1 MLEVDCDAF
10 MNQSF
15 ESAAMAGVVV
25 QSAPAHQPLPQTLP
39 QQFVQTAQRRGSAT
53 ALRHKAYGLWHELS
67 WSSYE
72 AQVRTV
78 AAALLSWDLSA
89 GQSVAVLGENRTEW
103 VIADLGIMMA
113 GGVTAAIYATNAAD
127 GVEYVLEHSDSRFAI
142 VENAEQLDKVLEVR
156 KHLPL
161 LERIVVIDPKGLQGF
176 ADAMVV
182 SWADF
187 NERGRVWLESPS
199 NAAMLEQRLTER
211 QGSDPAI
218 FIYTSGT
225 TGRPKGAVLS
235 HRNLL
240 FTAEAFCAANRVFE
254 SDEVLSFLPLSHI
267 TERVLSVALAV
278 RYGYTVSFVENPD
291 TVFENLCEVRPTL
304 FFAVPRVWEKLMSV
318 IEIRMAKAD
327 AVKKSAYRWAA
338 GQGRLRAQA
347 QRDSQRSSIAMHV
360 AYLGV
365 LRSLK
370 QRLGLDRARLV
381 ISGAAPISQHVLEF
395 FHGMNVPIREG
406 YGQTE
411 GSAAATVHQGWPV
424 KLGTVGKALPGI
436 EISIA
441 ADGEILLRG
450 DCVFIGYH
458 KDDVATTETLRDGW
472 LHTGD
477 IGELDSDGELR
488 ITGRKKD
495 IFITAA
501 GKNIAPAQIENLL
514 KASSFIADAVLI
526 GDGRK
531 YLSALIVID
540 EENVSEWAQVRKLPF
555 TTYGDLT
562 QNSEVVTLIEQQI
575 DSVNQTLARAEQVKK
590 FRILPK
596 RLAQEDGE
604 VTPTL
609 KVKRASLLRSH
620 QSLVADMYE

>member
-1 MLEVDCDAF
+1 
-10 MNQSF
+10 
-15 ESAAMAGVVV
+15 MASVVV
-25 QSAPAHQPLPQTLP
+25 QAATEPQTLP
-39 QQFVQTAQRRGSAT
+39 QQFVQTAQRRGHAT
-53 ALRHKAYGLWHELS
+53 ALRSKAFGLWHELS
-67 WSSYE
+67 WLDYE
-72 AQVRTV
+72 TQVRTV
-78 AAALLSWDLSA
+78 AAGLMSWGLSA
-89 GQSVAVLGENRTEW
+89 GQSVAVLGENRPEW

-127 GVEYVLEHSDSRFAI
+127 GVKYVLEHSDSRFVI

-156 KHLPL
+156 KDLPL
-161 LERIVVIDPKGLQGF
+161 LERIVVMDPKGLQGF
-176 ADAMVV
+176 SDAAVV

-187 NERGRVWLESPS
+187 LEGGRVWLESPL
-199 NAAMLEQRLTER
+199 NAQMLELRLTKR

-267 TERVLSVALAV
+267 TERILSVALAV
-278 RYGYTVSFVENPD
+278 RYGYTVNFVENSD
-291 TVFENLCEVRPTL
+291 TVFENLREVRPTL

-318 IEIRMAKAD
+318 VEIRIAKAD
-327 AVKKSAYRWAA
+327 LIKKSAYRWAA
-338 GQGRLRAQA
+338 RQGRLRAQA
-347 QRDSQRSSIAMHV
+347 QRDAQQPSVAMHI

-381 ISGAAPISQHVLEF
+381 VSGAAPISQGVLEF

-411 GSAAATVHQGWPV
+411 GSAAGTVHQGWPV
-424 KLGTVGKALPGI
+424 RLGTVGKALPGI
-436 EISIA
+436 EVRIA
-441 ADGEILLRG
+441 PDGEILLRG

-458 KDDVATTETLRDGW
+458 KDVAATNETLRDGW
-472 LHTGD
+472 LHSGD
-477 IGELDSDGELR
+477 IGELDTDGELR

-501 GKNIAPAQIENLL
+501 GKNIAPAHIENLL
-514 KASSFIADAVLI
+514 KASSFISDAVLI

-531 YLSALIVID
+531 FLSALIVID

-555 TTYGDLT
+555 TTYSDLA
-562 QNSEVVTLIEQQI
+562 QNLEVVALIEREV
-575 DSVNQTLARAEQVKK
+575 DLVNQMLARPEQVKK

-609 KVKRASLLRSH
+609 KVKRSFVLQSH
-620 QSLVADMYE
+620 QRLVMEMYEQII

>member
-1 MLEVDCDAF
+1 
-10 MNQSF
+10 
-15 ESAAMAGVVV
+15 MASVVV
-25 QSAPAHQPLPQTLP
+25 QAATEPQTLP
-39 QQFVQTAQRRGSAT
+39 QQFVQTAQRRGHAT
-53 ALRHKAYGLWHELS
+53 ALRSKAFGLWHELS
-67 WSSYE
+67 WLDYE
-72 AQVRTV
+72 TQVRTV
-78 AAALLSWDLSA
+78 AAGLMSWGLSA
-89 GQSVAVLGENRTEW
+89 GQGVAVLGENRPEW

-127 GVEYVLEHSDSRFAI
+127 GVKYVLEHSDSRFVI

-156 KHLPL
+156 KDLPL
-161 LERIVVIDPKGLQGF
+161 LERIVVMNPKGLQGF
-176 ADAMVV
+176 SDAAVV

-187 NERGRVWLESPS
+187 LEGGRVWLESPL
-199 NAAMLEQRLTER
+199 NAQMLELRLTKR

-267 TERVLSVALAV
+267 TERILSVALAV
-278 RYGYTVSFVENPD
+278 RYGYTVNFVENSD
-291 TVFENLCEVRPTL
+291 TVFENLREVRPTL

-318 IEIRMAKAD
+318 VEIRIAKAD
-327 AVKKSAYRWAA
+327 LIKKSAYRWAA
-338 GQGRLRAQA
+338 RQGRLRAQA
-347 QRDSQRSSIAMHV
+347 QRDAQQPSVAMHI

-381 ISGAAPISQHVLEF
+381 VSGAAPISQGVLEF

-411 GSAAATVHQGWPV
+411 GSAAGTVHQGWPV
-424 KLGTVGKALPGI
+424 RLGTVGKALPGI
-436 EISIA
+436 EVRIA
-441 ADGEILLRG
+441 PDGEILLRG

-458 KDDVATTETLRDGW
+458 KDVAATNETLRDGW
-472 LHTGD
+472 LHSGD
-477 IGELDSDGELR
+477 IGELDTDGELR

-501 GKNIAPAQIENLL
+501 GKNIAPAHIENLL
-514 KASSFIADAVLI
+514 KASSFISDAVLI

-531 YLSALIVID
+531 FLSALIVID

-555 TTYGDLT
+555 TTYSDLA
-562 QNSEVVTLIEQQI
+562 QNLEVVALIEREV
-575 DSVNQTLARAEQVKK
+575 DLVNQMLARPEQVKK

-609 KVKRASLLRSH
+609 KVKRSFVLQSH
-620 QSLVADMYE
+620 QRLVMEMYEQII

>member
-1 MLEVDCDAF
+1 
-10 MNQSF
+10 
-15 ESAAMAGVVV
+15 MASVVV
-25 QSAPAHQPLPQTLP
+25 QAATEPQTLP
-39 QQFVQTAQRRGSAT
+39 QQFVQTAQRRGYAT
-53 ALRHKAYGLWHELS
+53 ALRSKAFGLWHELS
-67 WSSYE
+67 WLDYE
-72 AQVRTV
+72 TQVRTV
-78 AAALLSWDLSA
+78 AAGLMSWGLSA
-89 GQSVAVLGENRTEW
+89 GQSVAVLGENRPEW

-127 GVEYVLEHSDSRFAI
+127 GVKYVLEHSDSRFVI

-156 KHLPL
+156 KDLPL
-161 LERIVVIDPKGLQGF
+161 LERIVVMNPKGLQGF
-176 ADAMVV
+176 SDAAVV

-187 NERGRVWLESPS
+187 LEGGRVWLESPL
-199 NAAMLEQRLTER
+199 NAQMLELRLTKR

-267 TERVLSVALAV
+267 TERILSVALAV
-278 RYGYTVSFVENPD
+278 RYGYTVNFVENSD
-291 TVFENLCEVRPTL
+291 TVFENLREVRPTL

-318 IEIRMAKAD
+318 VEIRIAKAD
-327 AVKKSAYRWAA
+327 LIKKSAYRWAA
-338 GQGRLRAQA
+338 RQGRLRAQA
-347 QRDSQRSSIAMHV
+347 QRDAQQPSVAMHI

-381 ISGAAPISQHVLEF
+381 VSGAAPISQGVLEF

-411 GSAAATVHQGWPV
+411 GSAAGTVHQGWPV
-424 KLGTVGKALPGI
+424 RLGTVGKALPGI
-436 EISIA
+436 EVRIA
-441 ADGEILLRG
+441 PDGEILLRG
-450 DCVFIGYH
+450 DCVFIRYH
-458 KDDVATTETLRDGW
+458 KDVAATNETLRDGW
-472 LHTGD
+472 LHSGD
-477 IGELDSDGELR
+477 IGELDTDGELR

-501 GKNIAPAQIENLL
+501 GKNIAPAHIENLL
-514 KASSFIADAVLI
+514 KASSFISDAVLI

-531 YLSALIVID
+531 FLSALIVID

-555 TTYGDLT
+555 TTYSDLA
-562 QNSEVVTLIEQQI
+562 QNLEVVALIEREV
-575 DSVNQTLARAEQVKK
+575 DLVNQMLARPEQVKK

-609 KVKRASLLRSH
+609 KVKRSFVLQSH
-620 QSLVADMYE
+620 QRLVMEMYEQII

>member
-1 MLEVDCDAF
+1 
-10 MNQSF
+10 
-15 ESAAMAGVVV
+15 MASVVV
-25 QSAPAHQPLPQTLP
+25 QAATEPQTLP
-39 QQFVQTAQRRGSAT
+39 QQFVQTAQRRGHAT
-53 ALRHKAYGLWHELS
+53 ALRSKAFGLWHELS
-67 WSSYE
+67 WLDYE
-72 AQVRTV
+72 TQVRTV
-78 AAALLSWDLSA
+78 AAGLMSWGLSA
-89 GQSVAVLGENRTEW
+89 GQSVAVLGENRPEW

-127 GVEYVLEHSDSRFAI
+127 GVKYVLEHSDSRFVI

-156 KHLPL
+156 KDLPL
-161 LERIVVIDPKGLQGF
+161 LERIVVMNPKGLQGF
-176 ADAMVV
+176 SDAAVV

-187 NERGRVWLESPS
+187 LEGGRVWLESPL
-199 NAAMLEQRLTER
+199 NAQMLELRLTKR

-267 TERVLSVALAV
+267 TERILSVALAV
-278 RYGYTVSFVENPD
+278 RYGYTVNFVENSD
-291 TVFENLCEVRPTL
+291 TVFENLREVRPTL

-318 IEIRMAKAD
+318 VEIRIAKAD
-327 AVKKSAYRWAA
+327 LIKKSAYRWAA
-338 GQGRLRAQA
+338 RQGRLRAQA
-347 QRDSQRSSIAMHV
+347 QRDAQQPSVAMHI

-381 ISGAAPISQHVLEF
+381 VSGAAPISQGVLEF

-411 GSAAATVHQGWPV
+411 GSAAGTVHQGWPV
-424 KLGTVGKALPGI
+424 RLGTVGKALPGI
-436 EISIA
+436 EVRIA
-441 ADGEILLRG
+441 PDGEILLRG

-458 KDDVATTETLRDGW
+458 KDVAATNETLRDGW
-472 LHTGD
+472 LHSGD
-477 IGELDSDGELR
+477 IGELDTDGELR

-501 GKNIAPAQIENLL
+501 GKNIAPAHIENLL
-514 KASSFIADAVLI
+514 KASSFISDAVLI

-531 YLSALIVID
+531 FLSALIVID

-555 TTYGDLT
+555 TTYSDLA
-562 QNSEVVTLIEQQI
+562 QNLEVVALIEREV
-575 DSVNQTLARAEQVKK
+575 DLVNQMLARPEQVKK

-609 KVKRASLLRSH
+609 KVKRSFVLQSH
-620 QSLVADMYE
+620 QRLVMEMYEQII

>member
-1 MLEVDCDAF
+1 
-10 MNQSF
+10 
-15 ESAAMAGVVV
+15 MASVVV
-25 QSAPAHQPLPQTLP
+25 QAATEPQTLP
-39 QQFVQTAQRRGSAT
+39 QQFVQTAQRRGHAT
-53 ALRHKAYGLWHELS
+53 ALRSKAFGLWHELS
-67 WSSYE
+67 WLDYE
-72 AQVRTV
+72 TQVRTV
-78 AAALLSWDLSA
+78 AAGLMSWGLSA
-89 GQSVAVLGENRTEW
+89 GQSVAVLGENRPEW

-127 GVEYVLEHSDSRFAI
+127 GVKYVLEHSDSRFVI

-156 KHLPL
+156 KDLPL
-161 LERIVVIDPKGLQGF
+161 LERIVVMNPKGLQGF
-176 ADAMVV
+176 SDAAVV

-187 NERGRVWLESPS
+187 LEGGRVWLESPL
-199 NAAMLEQRLTER
+199 NAQMLELRLTKR

-267 TERVLSVALAV
+267 TERILSVALAV
-278 RYGYTVSFVENPD
+278 RYGYTVNFVENSD
-291 TVFENLCEVRPTL
+291 TVFENLREVRPTL
-304 FFAVPRVWEKLMSV
+304 FFAVPRVWEKLMSIV
-318 IEIRMAKAD
+318 EIRMSKAD
-327 AVKKSAYRWAA
+327 LIKKSAYRWAA
-338 GQGRLRAQA
+338 RQGRLRAQA
-347 QRDSQRSSIAMHV
+347 QRDAQQPSVAMHI

-381 ISGAAPISQHVLEF
+381 VSGAAPISQGVLEF

-411 GSAAATVHQGWPV
+411 GSAAGTVHQGWPV
-424 KLGTVGKALPGI
+424 RLGTVGKALPGI
-436 EISIA
+436 EVRIA
-441 ADGEILLRG
+441 PDGEILLRG

-458 KDDVATTETLRDGW
+458 KDVAATNETLRDGW
-472 LHTGD
+472 LHSGD
-477 IGELDSDGELR
+477 IGELDTDGELR

-501 GKNIAPAQIENLL
+501 GKNIAPAHIENLL
-514 KASSFIADAVLI
+514 KASSFISDAVLI

-531 YLSALIVID
+531 FLSALIVID

-555 TTYGDLT
+555 TTYSDLA
-562 QNSEVVTLIEQQI
+562 QNLEVVALIEREV
-575 DSVNQTLARAEQVKK
+575 DLVNQMLARPEQVKK

-609 KVKRASLLRSH
+609 KVKRSFVLQSH
-620 QSLVADMYE
+620 QRLVMEMYEQII

>member
-1 MLEVDCDAF
+1 
-10 MNQSF
+10 
-15 ESAAMAGVVV
+15 MAGVVMR
-25 QSAPAHQPLPQTLP
+25 SAAEPQTLP
-39 QQFVQTAQRRGSAT
+39 QQFVQTAQRRGADI
-53 ALRHKAYGLWHELS
+53 ALRSKAFGLWRELS
-67 WSSYE
+67 WSEYE
-72 AQVRTV
+72 TQVRTV
-78 AAALLSWDLSA
+78 AAALLSWGLNA
-89 GQSVAVLGENRTEW
+89 GQSVAVLSENRPEW
-103 VIADLGIMMA
+103 VITDLGIMMA

-127 GVEYVLEHSDSRFAI
+127 GVKYVLEHSDSHFVI
-142 VENAEQLDKVLEVR
+142 LENAEQLDKVLEVR
-156 KHLPL
+156 PSLPL
-161 LERIVVIDPKGLQGF
+161 LERIVVIDMKGLQGF
-176 ADAMVV
+176 SDAMVI
-182 SWADF
+182 SWLDF
-187 NERGRVWLESPS
+187 MEAGRVWLESLV
-199 NAAMLEQRLTER
+199 NAQMLEMRLTN
-211 QGSDPAI
+211 QLGTDPAI

-240 FTAEAFCAANRVFE
+240 FTAEASCAANRFFE

-267 TERVLSVALAV
+267 TERMLSVTLAV
-278 RYGYTVSFVENPD
+278 RYGYTVNFVENPD
-291 TVFENLCEVRPTL
+291 TVFENLREVRPTV

-318 IEIRMAKAD
+318 IEIRMSKAD
-327 AVKKSAYRWAA
+327 LVKKTAYRWAA

-347 QRDSQRSSIAMHV
+347 QRETRATSAAMHI

-395 FHGMNVPIREG
+395 FHGMGVPIREG

-411 GSAAATVHQGWPV
+411 GSAAATVQQGWPV

-436 EISIA
+436 EIRIA
-441 ADGEILLRG
+441 ADGEILVRG
-450 DCVFIGYH
+450 DCVFLGYH
-458 KDDVATTETLRDGW
+458 KDHAATNETLQGGW

-477 IGELDSDGELR
+477 IGELDADGELR

-501 GKNIAPAQIENLL
+501 GKNIAPAHIENLL

-526 GDGRK
+526 GDGQK
-531 YLSALIVID
+531 YLTALIVID
-540 EENVSEWAQVRKLPF
+540 EENVSQWALVRKLPF
-555 TTYGDLT
+555 TTYSDLA
-562 QNSEVVTLIEQQI
+562 QNQEVVALIEREV
-575 DSVNQTLARAEQVKK
+575 DLVNQMLARAEQMKK

-596 RLAQEDGE
+596 PLAQEDGE

-609 KVKRASLLRSH
+609 KVKRSYVLQSH
-620 QSLVADMYE
+620 QRLVMEMYE

>member
-1 MLEVDCDAF
+1 
-10 MNQSF
+10 
-15 ESAAMAGVVV
+15 MASVVV
-25 QSAPAHQPLPQTLP
+25 QAATEPQTLP
-39 QQFVQTAQRRGSAT
+39 QQFVQTAQRRGHAT
-53 ALRHKAYGLWHELS
+53 ALRSKAFGLWHELS
-67 WSSYE
+67 WLDYE
-72 AQVRTV
+72 TQVRTV
-78 AAALLSWDLSA
+78 AAGLMSWGLSA
-89 GQSVAVLGENRTEW
+89 GQSVAVLGENRPEW

-127 GVEYVLEHSDSRFAI
+127 GVKYVLEHSDSRFVI

-156 KHLPL
+156 KDLPL
-161 LERIVVIDPKGLQGF
+161 LERIVVMDPKGLQGF
-176 ADAMVV
+176 SDAAVV

-187 NERGRVWLESPS
+187 LEGGRVWLESPL
-199 NAAMLEQRLTER
+199 NAQMLELRLTKR
-211 QGSDPAI
+211 HGSDPAI

-267 TERVLSVALAV
+267 TERILSVALAV
-278 RYGYTVSFVENPD
+278 RYGYTVNFVENSD
-291 TVFENLCEVRPTL
+291 TVFENLREVRPTL

-318 IEIRMAKAD
+318 VEIRIAKAD
-327 AVKKSAYRWAA
+327 LIKKSAYRWAA
-338 GQGRLRAQA
+338 RQGRLRAQA
-347 QRDSQRSSIAMHV
+347 QRDAQQPSVAMHI

-381 ISGAAPISQHVLEF
+381 VSGAAPISQGVLEF

-411 GSAAATVHQGWPV
+411 GSAAGTVHQGWPV
-424 KLGTVGKALPGI
+424 RLGTVGKALPGI
-436 EISIA
+436 EVRIA
-441 ADGEILLRG
+441 PDGEILLRG

-458 KDDVATTETLRDGW
+458 KDVAATNETLRDGW
-472 LHTGD
+472 LHSGD
-477 IGELDSDGELR
+477 IGELDTDGELR

-501 GKNIAPAQIENLL
+501 GKNIAPAHIENLL
-514 KASSFIADAVLI
+514 KASSFISDAVLI

-531 YLSALIVID
+531 FLSALIVID

-555 TTYGDLT
+555 TTYSDLA
-562 QNSEVVTLIEQQI
+562 QNLEVVALIEREV
-575 DSVNQTLARAEQVKK
+575 DLVNQMLARPEQVKK

-609 KVKRASLLRSH
+609 KVKRSFVLQSH
-620 QSLVADMYE
+620 QRLVMEMYEQII

>member
-1 MLEVDCDAF
+1 
-10 MNQSF
+10 
-15 ESAAMAGVVV
+15 MASVVV
-25 QSAPAHQPLPQTLP
+25 QAATEPQTLP
-39 QQFVQTAQRRGSAT
+39 QQFVQTAQRRGHAT
-53 ALRHKAYGLWHELS
+53 ALRSKAFGLWHELS
-67 WSSYE
+67 WLDYE
-72 AQVRTV
+72 TQVRTV
-78 AAALLSWDLSA
+78 AAGLMSWGLSA
-89 GQSVAVLGENRTEW
+89 GQSVAVLGENRPEW

-127 GVEYVLEHSDSRFAI
+127 GVKYVLEHSDSRFVI

-156 KHLPL
+156 KDLPL
-161 LERIVVIDPKGLQGF
+161 LERIVVMNPKGLQGF
-176 ADAMVV
+176 SDAAVV

-187 NERGRVWLESPS
+187 LEGGRVWLESPL
-199 NAAMLEQRLTER
+199 NAQMLELRLTKR

-267 TERVLSVALAV
+267 TERILSVALAV
-278 RYGYTVSFVENPD
+278 RYGYTVNFVENSD
-291 TVFENLCEVRPTL
+291 TVFENLREVRPTL

-318 IEIRMAKAD
+318 VEIRIAKAD
-327 AVKKSAYRWAA
+327 LIKKSAYRWAA
-338 GQGRLRAQA
+338 RQGRLRAQA
-347 QRDSQRSSIAMHV
+347 QRDAQQPSVAMHI

-381 ISGAAPISQHVLEF
+381 VSGAAPISQGVLEF

-411 GSAAATVHQGWPV
+411 GSAAGTVHQGWPV
-424 KLGTVGKALPGI
+424 RLGTVGKALPGI
-436 EISIA
+436 EVRIA
-441 ADGEILLRG
+441 PDGEILLRG

-458 KDDVATTETLRDGW
+458 KDVAATNETLRDGW
-472 LHTGD
+472 LHSGD
-477 IGELDSDGELR
+477 IGELDTDGELR

-501 GKNIAPAQIENLL
+501 GKNIAPAHIENLL
-514 KASSFIADAVLI
+514 KASSFISDAVLI

-531 YLSALIVID
+531 FLSALIVID

-555 TTYGDLT
+555 TTYSDLA
-562 QNSEVVTLIEQQI
+562 QNLEVVALIEREV
-575 DSVNQTLARAEQVKK
+575 DLVNQMLARPEQVKK
-590 FRILPK
+590 IRILPK

-609 KVKRASLLRSH
+609 KVKRSFVLQSH
-620 QSLVADMYE
+620 QRLVMEMYEQII

>member
-1 MLEVDCDAF
+1 

-15 ESAAMAGVVV
+15 QSAAFAGAVTP
-25 QSAPAHQPLPQTLP
+25 PATVPQTLP
-39 QQFVQTAQRRGSAT
+39 QQFVQTAQRRGAAT
-53 ALRHKAYGLWHELS
+53 ALRSKAFGLWHELS
-67 WSSYE
+67 WTDYE
-72 AQVRTV
+72 ARVRSV
-78 AAALLSWDLSA
+78 AAGLLSWGLEA
-89 GQSVAVLGENRTEW
+89 GQSVAVLGENRPEW

-113 GGVTAAIYATNAAD
+113 GGLTAAIYATNAAQ
-127 GVEYVLEHSDSRFAI
+127 GVQYVLEHSDSRFVI
-142 VENAEQLDKVLEVR
+142 LENAEQLDKVLEVR
-156 KHLPL
+156 KDLPL
-161 LERIVVIDPKGLQGF
+161 LERIVVIDSKGLQGF
-176 ADAMVV
+176 ADVMVA

-187 NERGRVWLESPS
+187 MGAGQVWLESPV
-199 NAAMLEQRLTER
+199 NAQMLETRLSER
-211 QGSDPAI
+211 QASDPAI

-240 FTAEAFCAANRVFE
+240 FTAEAFCAANRVLE

-278 RYGYTVSFVENPD
+278 RYGYTVNFVENPD
-291 TVFENLCEVRPTL
+291 TVFENLREVRPTL
-304 FFAVPRVWEKLMSV
+304 FFAVPRVWEKLMSAV
-318 IEIRMAKAD
+318 EIRMSKAD

-347 QRDSQRSSIAMHV
+347 QRETRATSVAMNIA
-360 AYLGV
+360 YIGV

-381 ISGAAPISQHVLEF
+381 VSGAAPISQGVLEF
-395 FHGMNVPIREG
+395 FHGMGVPIREG

-411 GSAAATVHQGWPV
+411 GSAAGTVHQGWPV
-424 KLGTVGKALPGI
+424 KLGTVGKPLPGI
-436 EISIA
+436 EVKIA
-441 ADGEILLRG
+441 PDGEILLRG
-450 DCVFIGYH
+450 HCVFIGYH
-458 KDDVATTETLRDGW
+458 KDVTATNETLRDGW
-472 LHTGD
+472 LHSGD
-477 IGELDSDGELR
+477 IGELDADGELR

-501 GKNIAPAQIENLL
+501 GKNIAPAHIEHLL
-514 KASSFIADAVLI
+514 KASSFIGDAVLI
-526 GDGRK
+526 GDGQK

-540 EENVSEWAQVRKLPF
+540 EENVGEWAQMRKLPF
-555 TTYGDLT
+555 TTYSDLA
-562 QNSEVVTLIEQQI
+562 QNLEVVALIEREV
-575 DSVNQTLARAEQVKK
+575 DLVNQTLARAEQVKK

-609 KVKRASLLRSH
+609 KVKRNSVLASH
-620 QSLVADMYE
+620 QRLVMEMYE

>member
-1 MLEVDCDAF
+1 
-10 MNQSF
+10 
-15 ESAAMAGVVV
+15 MAGVAV
-25 QSAPAHQPLPQTLP
+25 QSATAPRTLP
-39 QQFVQTAQRRGSAT
+39 QQFVQTAQRRGHAT
-53 ALRHKAYGLWHELS
+53 ALRSKAFGLWHELS
-67 WSSYE
+67 WSDYE

-78 AAALLSWDLSA
+78 AAGLLSWGLDA
-89 GQSVAVLGENRTEW
+89 GQSVAVLGENRPEW
-103 VIADLGIMMA
+103 VVADLGIMMA

-127 GVEYVLEHSDSRFAI
+127 GVKYVLEHSDSRFAI

-156 KHLPL
+156 LGLPL
-161 LERIVVIDPKGLQGF
+161 LERIVVVDPKGLQGF
-176 ADAMVV
+176 SDAMVV

-187 NERGRVWLESPS
+187 VERGRVWLESPI
-199 NAAMLEQRLTER
+199 NAQMLELRLTKR
-211 QGSDPAI
+211 QASDPAI

-278 RYGYTVSFVENPD
+278 RYGYAVNFVENSD
-291 TVFENLCEVRPTL
+291 TVFENLREVRPTL
-304 FFAVPRVWEKLMSV
+304 FFAVPRIWEKLMSV
-318 IEIRMAKAD
+318 VEIRMTKAD
-327 AVKKSAYRWAA
+327 FVKKSAYRWAT

-347 QRDSQRSSIAMHV
+347 QRDAARPSVAMHV

-381 ISGAAPISQHVLEF
+381 ISGAAPISQGVLEF
-395 FHGMNVPIREG
+395 FHGMGVPIREG

-424 KLGTVGKALPGI
+424 RLGTVGKALPGI
-436 EISIA
+436 EVKIA
-441 ADGEILLRG
+441 PDGEILLRG

-458 KDDVATTETLRDGW
+458 KDVAATNETLRDGW
-472 LHTGD
+472 LHSGD
-477 IGELDSDGELR
+477 IGELDADGELR

-501 GKNIAPAQIENLL
+501 GKNIAPAHIENLL
-514 KASSFIADAVLI
+514 KASSFIGDAVLI
-526 GDGRK
+526 GDGQK
-531 YLSALIVID
+531 YLTALIVID
-540 EENVSEWAQVRKLPF
+540 EDNVSEWAQVRKLPF
-555 TTYGDLT
+555 TTYSDLA
-562 QNSEVVTLIEQQI
+562 QNLEVVALIEREV
-575 DSVNQTLARAEQVKK
+575 DLVNQTLARAEQVKK

-609 KVKRASLLRSH
+609 KVKRSSVLQSH
-620 QSLVADMYE
+620 QRLVIEMYEQMV

>member
-1 MLEVDCDAF
+1 
-10 MNQSF
+10 
-15 ESAAMAGVVV
+15 MASVVV
-25 QSAPAHQPLPQTLP
+25 QAATEPQTLP
-39 QQFVQTAQRRGSAT
+39 QQFVQTAQRRGYAT
-53 ALRHKAYGLWHELS
+53 ALRSKAFGLWHELS
-67 WSSYE
+67 WLDYE
-72 AQVRTV
+72 TQVRTV
-78 AAALLSWDLSA
+78 AAGLMSWGLSA
-89 GQSVAVLGENRTEW
+89 GQSVAVLGENRPEW

-127 GVEYVLEHSDSRFAI
+127 GVKYVLEHSDSRFVI

-156 KHLPL
+156 KDLPL
-161 LERIVVIDPKGLQGF
+161 LERIVVMNPKGLQGF
-176 ADAMVV
+176 SDAAVV

-187 NERGRVWLESPS
+187 LEGGRVWLESPL
-199 NAAMLEQRLTER
+199 NAQMLELRLTKR

-267 TERVLSVALAV
+267 TERILSVALAV
-278 RYGYTVSFVENPD
+278 RYGYTVNFVENSD
-291 TVFENLCEVRPTL
+291 TVFENLREVRPTL

-318 IEIRMAKAD
+318 VEIRIAKAD
-327 AVKKSAYRWAA
+327 LIKKSAYRWAA
-338 GQGRLRAQA
+338 RQGRLRAQA
-347 QRDSQRSSIAMHV
+347 QRDAQQPSVAMHI

-381 ISGAAPISQHVLEF
+381 VSGAAPISQGVLEF
-395 FHGMNVPIREG
+395 FHGMNVPVREG

-411 GSAAATVHQGWPV
+411 GSAAGTVHQGWPV
-424 KLGTVGKALPGI
+424 RLGTVGKALPGI
-436 EISIA
+436 EVRIA
-441 ADGEILLRG
+441 PDGEILLRG

-458 KDDVATTETLRDGW
+458 KDVAATDETLRDGW
-472 LHTGD
+472 LHSGD
-477 IGELDSDGELR
+477 IGELDTDGELR

-501 GKNIAPAQIENLL
+501 GKNIAPAHIENLL
-514 KASSFIADAVLI
+514 KASSFISDAVLI

-531 YLSALIVID
+531 FLSALIVID

-555 TTYGDLT
+555 TTYSDLA
-562 QNSEVVTLIEQQI
+562 QNLEVVALIEREV
-575 DSVNQTLARAEQVKK
+575 DLVNQMLARPEQVKK

-609 KVKRASLLRSH
+609 KVKRSFVLQSH
-620 QSLVADMYE
+620 QRLVMEMYEQII

>member
-1 MLEVDCDAF
+1 
-10 MNQSF
+10 
-15 ESAAMAGVVV
+15 MASVVV
-25 QSAPAHQPLPQTLP
+25 QAATEPQTLP
-39 QQFVQTAQRRGSAT
+39 QQFVQTAQRRGHAT
-53 ALRHKAYGLWHELS
+53 ALRSKAFGLWHELS
-67 WSSYE
+67 WLDYE
-72 AQVRTV
+72 TQVRTV
-78 AAALLSWDLSA
+78 AAGLMSWGLSA
-89 GQSVAVLGENRTEW
+89 GQSVAVLGENRPEW

-127 GVEYVLEHSDSRFAI
+127 GVKYVLEHSDSRFVI

-156 KHLPL
+156 KDLPL
-161 LERIVVIDPKGLQGF
+161 LERIVVMNPKGLQGF
-176 ADAMVV
+176 SDAAVV

-187 NERGRVWLESPS
+187 LEGGRVWLESPL
-199 NAAMLEQRLTER
+199 NAQMLELRLTKR

-267 TERVLSVALAV
+267 TERILSVALAV
-278 RYGYTVSFVENPD
+278 RYGYTVNFVENSD
-291 TVFENLCEVRPTL
+291 TVFENLREVRPTL

-318 IEIRMAKAD
+318 VEIRIAKAD
-327 AVKKSAYRWAA
+327 LIKKSAYRWAA
-338 GQGRLRAQA
+338 HQGRLRAQA
-347 QRDSQRSSIAMHV
+347 QRDAQQPSVAMHI

-381 ISGAAPISQHVLEF
+381 VSGAAPISQGVLEF

-411 GSAAATVHQGWPV
+411 GSAAGTVHQGWPV
-424 KLGTVGKALPGI
+424 RLGTVGKALPGI
-436 EISIA
+436 EVRIA
-441 ADGEILLRG
+441 PDGEILLRG

-458 KDDVATTETLRDGW
+458 KDVAATNETLRDGW
-472 LHTGD
+472 LHSGD
-477 IGELDSDGELR
+477 IGELDTDGELR

-501 GKNIAPAQIENLL
+501 GKNIAPAHIENLL
-514 KASSFIADAVLI
+514 KASSFISDAVLI

-531 YLSALIVID
+531 FLSALIVID

-555 TTYGDLT
+555 TTYSDLA
-562 QNSEVVTLIEQQI
+562 QNLEVVALIEREV
-575 DSVNQTLARAEQVKK
+575 DLVNQMLARPEQVKK
-590 FRILPK
+590 IRILPK

-609 KVKRASLLRSH
+609 KVKRSFVLQSH
-620 QSLVADMYE
+620 QRLVMEMYEQII

>member
-1 MLEVDCDAF
+1 
-10 MNQSF
+10 MNQSVN
-15 ESAAMAGVVV
+15 SAAMPGIVMQAAI
-25 QSAPAHQPLPQTLP
+25 SPQTLP
-39 QQFVQTAQRRGSAT
+39 QQFVQTAQRRGQAT
-53 ALRHKAYGLWHELS
+53 ALRSKALGLWHELS
-67 WSSYE
+67 WSTYE
-72 AQVRTV
+72 ARVRTV
-78 AAALLSWDLSA
+78 AASLLSWGLSA
-89 GQSVAVLGENRTEW
+89 GQSVAVLGENRPEW

-113 GGVTAAIYATNAAD
+113 GGVTAAIYATNAAE
-127 GVEYVLEHSDSRFAI
+127 GVQYVLEHSDSRFVI

-156 KHLPL
+156 PSLPL
-161 LERIVVIDPKGLQGF
+161 LERIVVIHPKGLQGF
-176 ADAMVV
+176 TDAMVV
-182 SWADF
+182 SWLDF
-187 NERGRVWLESPS
+187 LECGRVWLESPV
-199 NAAMLEQRLTER
+199 NVETLQMRLDNR
-211 QGSDPAI
+211 QSSDPAI

-278 RYGYTVSFVENPD
+278 RYGYTVNFVENPD

-318 IEIRMAKAD
+318 VEIRMSKAD
-327 AVKKSAYRWAA
+327 FVKKSAYRWAA
-338 GQGRLRAQA
+338 RQGRLRAQA
-347 QRDSQRSSIAMHV
+347 QRDFEQPSVAMHV

-381 ISGAAPISQHVLEF
+381 VSGAAPISHGVLEF

-411 GSAAATVHQGWPV
+411 GSAAGTVHQGWPV

-436 EISIA
+436 EVKIES
-441 ADGEILLRG
+441 DGEILLRG
-450 DCVFIGYH
+450 DCVFLGYH
-458 KDDVATTETLRDGW
+458 KDSKATLETLRDGW

-501 GKNIAPAQIENLL
+501 GKNIAPAHIENLL
-514 KASSFIADAVLI
+514 KASSFINDAVLI
-526 GDGRK
+526 GDGQK
-531 YLSALIVID
+531 YLTALIVID
-540 EENVSEWAQVRKLPF
+540 EENVSEWAQGKKLPF
-555 TTYGDLT
+555 TTYNDLT
-562 QNSEVVTLIEQQI
+562 QNFEVVTLIEQQI
-575 DSVNQTLARAEQVKK
+575 ELVNQTLARAEQVKK

-609 KVKRASLLRSH
+609 KVKRSSVLQTH
-620 QSLVADMYE
+620 QRLVMEMYD

>member
-1 MLEVDCDAF
+1 
-10 MNQSF
+10 
-15 ESAAMAGVVV
+15 MASVVV
-25 QSAPAHQPLPQTLP
+25 QAATEPQTLP
-39 QQFVQTAQRRGSAT
+39 QQFVQTAQRRGHAT
-53 ALRHKAYGLWHELS
+53 ALRSKAFGLWHELS
-67 WSSYE
+67 WLDYE
-72 AQVRTV
+72 TQVRTV
-78 AAALLSWDLSA
+78 AAGLMSWGLSA
-89 GQSVAVLGENRTEW
+89 GQSVAVLGENRPEW

-127 GVEYVLEHSDSRFAI
+127 GVKYVLEHSDSRFVI

-156 KHLPL
+156 KDLPL
-161 LERIVVIDPKGLQGF
+161 LERIVVMNPKGLQGF
-176 ADAMVV
+176 SDAAVV

-187 NERGRVWLESPS
+187 LEGGRVWLESPL
-199 NAAMLEQRLTER
+199 NAQMLELRLTKR
-211 QGSDPAI
+211 HGSDPAI

-267 TERVLSVALAV
+267 TERILSVALAV
-278 RYGYTVSFVENPD
+278 RYGYTVNFVENSD
-291 TVFENLCEVRPTL
+291 TVFENLREVRPTL

-318 IEIRMAKAD
+318 VEIRIAKAD
-327 AVKKSAYRWAA
+327 LIKKSAYRWAA
-338 GQGRLRAQA
+338 RQGRLRAQA
-347 QRDSQRSSIAMHV
+347 QRDAQQPSVAMHI

-381 ISGAAPISQHVLEF
+381 VSGAAPISQGVLEF

-411 GSAAATVHQGWPV
+411 GSAAGTVHQGWPV
-424 KLGTVGKALPGI
+424 RLGTVGKALPGI
-436 EISIA
+436 EVRIA
-441 ADGEILLRG
+441 PDGEILLRG

-458 KDDVATTETLRDGW
+458 KDVAATNETLRDGW
-472 LHTGD
+472 LHSGD
-477 IGELDSDGELR
+477 IGELDIDGELR

-501 GKNIAPAQIENLL
+501 GKNIAPAHIENLL
-514 KASSFIADAVLI
+514 KASSFISDAVLI

-531 YLSALIVID
+531 FLSALIVID

-555 TTYGDLT
+555 TTYSDLA
-562 QNSEVVTLIEQQI
+562 QNLEVVALIEREV
-575 DSVNQTLARAEQVKK
+575 DLVNQMLARPEQVKK

-609 KVKRASLLRSH
+609 KVKRSFVLQSH
-620 QSLVADMYE
+620 QRLVMEMYEQII

>member
-1 MLEVDCDAF
+1 

-15 ESAAMAGVVV
+15 VSAAPAGVVM
-25 QSAPAHQPLPQTLP
+25 QAATEPQTLP
-39 QQFVQTAQRRGSAT
+39 QQLVQTAQRRGLAT
-53 ALRHKAYGLWHELS
+53 ALRSKTFGLWHELS
-67 WSSYE
+67 WSAYE
-72 AQVRTV
+72 ANVRTV
-78 AAALLSWDLSA
+78 AAGLLSWGLAPS
-89 GQSVAVLGENRTEW
+89 QSVAVLGENRPEW

-113 GGVTAAIYATNAAD
+113 GGVTAAIYATNAVD
-127 GVEYVLEHSDSRFAI
+127 GVQYVLEHADCRYAI
-142 VENAEQLDKVLEVR
+142 VENAEQLDKILR
-156 KHLPL
+156 IRADLPL

-176 ADAMVV
+176 KDAMVV

-187 NERGRVWLESPS
+187 MESGRVWLESPV
-199 NAAMLEQRLTER
+199 NAEALQLRLDSR

-240 FTAEAFCAANRVFE
+240 FTAEASCAANRFFE

-267 TERVLSVALAV
+267 TERMLSVTLAV
-278 RYGYTVSFVENPD
+278 RYGYTVNFVENPD
-291 TVFENLCEVRPTL
+291 TVFENMREVRPTV

-318 IEIRMAKAD
+318 IEIRMSKAD
-327 AVKKSAYRWAA
+327 FVKKSAYRWAA
-338 GQGRLRAQA
+338 GQGRLRAKA
-347 QRDSQRSSIAMHV
+347 QRDSVRPSVAMHV

-381 ISGAAPISQHVLEF
+381 ISGAAPISQGVLEF

-411 GSAAATVHQGWPV
+411 GTAAGTVHQGWPV

-436 EISIA
+436 EVRIA
-441 ADGEILLRG
+441 ADGEILVRG
-450 DCVFIGYH
+450 DCVFLGYH
-458 KDDVATTETLRDGW
+458 KDDAATQDTLRDGW

-477 IGELDSDGELR
+477 IGELDEDGELR

-501 GKNIAPAQIENLL
+501 GKNIAPAHIENLL
-514 KASSFIADAVLI
+514 KASSFIGDAVLI
-526 GDGRK
+526 GDGKK
-531 YLSALIVID
+531 YLSALILID
-540 EENVSEWAQVRKLPF
+540 EENVSEWAQARKLPF
-555 TTYGDLT
+555 TTYSDLA
-562 QNSEVVTLIEQQI
+562 QNPQVVSLIEQEI
-575 DSVNQTLARAEQVKK
+575 DLVNQTLARPEQVKK

-596 RLAQEDGE
+596 PLAQEDGE

-609 KVKRASLLRSH
+609 KVKRSYVLQSH
-620 QSLVADMYE
+620 QSLVSEMYSPE